1 MANEKIKI
9 FEKPS
14 EIIIIILK
22 TMTLIIGIIVSSPIF
37 FIELGTFKQ
46 LIINRRQ
53 QLDAL

>member
-1 MANEKIKI
+1 MANKKIET

-22 TMTLIIGIIVSSPIF
+22 TMTLIIGIIVSSPIC